1 MPINTDFNLKTGVK
15 AARRLLRTYVNVG
28 TTDEKEW
35 YLLGKGVEDSSIE
48 LNPTTTTT
56 KDILGNVVTDVE
68 GWEPSQGFDPHTV
81 EGGSKLAFKLHEIW
95 VNKTPELLSQFEV
108 MIVYKYIGEETT
120 GYEAELQT
128 GCTINATSIGG
139 SAYVDMPIE
148 LMLSNKSTKGTVTFN
163 DDVPTFVADAA

>member
-1 MPINTDFNLKTGVK
+1 MAINTDFNLKSGVK

-28 TTDEKEW
+28 TAEDKEW
-35 YLLGKGVEDSSIE
+35 YLVGKGVEDSSIE

-68 GWEPSQGFDPHTV
+68 GWEPSQGFDPFTV

-108 MIVYKYIGEETT
+108 MIVYKYIGEDAS
-120 GYEAELQT
+120 GYEAEVQT
-128 GCTINATSIGG
+128 DCTINATSIGG

-148 LMLSNKSTKGTVTFN
+148 IMYSNKSTKGTVTFEG
-163 DDVPTFVADAA
+163 DVPTFTAEA

>member
-148 LMLSNKSTKGTVTFN
+148 LMLSNKSTKGTVTFK

>member
-148 LMLSNKSTKGTVTFN
+148 LMLSNKSTKGTVTF
-163 DDVPTFVADAA
+163 DGDVPTFTADAA